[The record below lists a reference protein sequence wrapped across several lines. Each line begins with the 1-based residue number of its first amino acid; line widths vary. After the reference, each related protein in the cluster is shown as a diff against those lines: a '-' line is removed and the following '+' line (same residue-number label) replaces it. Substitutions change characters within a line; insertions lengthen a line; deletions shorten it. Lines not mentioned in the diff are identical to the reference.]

1 MPTFHRRPRWL
12 SVGAFTLIELLVV
25 IAIIAVLI
33 GLLLP
38 AVQKVREAANRMKC
52 ANNLKQFGLALHNYN
67 DVNLSFPRG
76 GKHLPE
82 GSWNDKGS
90 WLVYALPYMEQ
101 NALWEAL
108 QDPKIKLYT
117 PKVNSIAL
125 AVAQKVFPISLP
137 FLRCPS
143 DSFMPTY
150 PWYSNYVG
158 SNGPQCGV
166 GPPCGNDNPFQS
178 YCNGGDGLGDSTPPP
193 PLTPLTLAGYETSPN
208 QGNTYNPSSDDSGGN
223 ASGYRS
229 YSLRWVRGMFTRLG
243 PAVKISDVPDGLSNT
258 LMIGEELINHNSDMK
273 GTPPNGPPAGW
284 FSFIGGNAS
293 GTTITPINYK
303 SDFDDGNSCTTDPT
317 NQLHNLRNWNVSFGF
332 KSNHSGGV
340 NFVFG
345 DGSVHFIS
353 QDINHQTYQ
362 YLGCRNDGQVVG
374 DY

>member
-1 MPTFHRRPRWL
+1 MPTFQRKPRWL
-12 SVGAFTLIELLVV
+12 SGGGFTLIELLVV

-67 DVNLSFPRG
+67 DVQGSFPRG

-101 NALWEAL
+101 NNVWAALG
-108 QDPKIKLYT
+108 DPKVKLYE
-117 PKVNSIAL
+117 PKINSISLAL
-125 AVAQKVFPISLP
+125 GLKIFPVSLP

-143 DSFMPTY
+143 DSFLPSY
-150 PWYSNYVG
+150 PYYSNYVA

-166 GPPCGNDNPFQS
+166 GPVCGMDNPFQK
-178 YCNGGDGLGDSTPPP
+178 YCNGAEGMGDSTPPTP
-193 PLTPLTLAGYETSPN
+193 LKPLTYIGYETSPN
-208 QGNTYNPSSDDSGGN
+208 QGNTYNPGVADTQTPGFH
-223 ASGYRS
+223 S
-229 YSLRWVRGMFTRLG
+229 YSLRYVRGMFTRLG
-243 PAVKISDVPDGLSNT
+243 PAVKLSDVPDGLSNT
-258 LMIGEELINHNSDMK
+258 LMIGEELVNHNSDMK
-273 GTPPNGPPAGW
+273 GTPPNGAPAGW

-303 SDFDDGNSCTTDPT
+303 SDFDDGNPCTTDPV

-332 KSNHSGGV
+332 KSNHAGGV

-362 YLGCRNDGQVVG
+362 YLGCRNDGQAFG